1 MWRGG
6 VRRQAEDSAK
16 LSVQYFDSFSDR
28 HGAFELANRNVGYIH
43 AESKYSNYVKKARFT
58 HEMSL

>member
-1 MWRGG
+1 M
-6 VRRQAEDSAK
+6 K
-16 LSVQYFDSFSDR
+16 LFVQHFDAFPDR

-43 AESKYSNYVKKARFT
+43 AESKYSIYVKKARFK